1 MKSYAYDV
9 RLSIFLILT
18 ALLVMLPIGCE
29 EDKGSDV
36 PGGTPME
43 GITTLEAVIGP
54 EGGDVEITDPLSPI
68 YRAGAYIPPDMLSE
82 ELPISITWAENHENW
97 PSEIVL
103 AGEAI
108 RFDPDG
114 IQFDKPVELFLP
126 YKDEDND
133 GMIDGTEIS
142 EENVRVMFFNPET
155 GMWKDVPIKTINTE
169 DNTVSFE
176 TDHFSDYTS
185 AAYLERVCSESE
197 TLHCGPYYFTLY
209 FDFRHGSDEYRAS
222 VSGVGVDLNVG
233 NASITDASHAVLEE
247 EGFTNLFQKV
257 IDARHW
263 TWAWEVLPSMTFL
276 TKSVGLEDD
285 EVEVEISVAGSTSFE
300 FTWNFDY
307 AEMAPDG
314 MLAVKFSGSTDTLCQ
329 LLDRTPVAPQNV
341 TIGNVTDNSI
351 AISWDE
357 IVYLYS
363 SVSYNLY
370 ISEDRGSTFSLL
382 TTISDPSITASGLDS
397 DTTYFFK
404 ATAVYYSDVE
414 SADSQTVSATTL

>member
-1 MKSYAYDV
+1 MKGYAYDV

-29 EDKGSDV
+29 EDKGSDK

-54 EGGDVEITDPLSPI
+54 EGGGVEITDPLSPI

-82 ELPISITWAENHENW
+82 ELPISITWAENYENW

-133 GMIDGTEIS
+133 GMIDGTEI
-142 EENVRVMFFNPET
+142 EEDNVRAMFFNPES
-155 GMWKDVPIKTINTE
+155 GMWKDVPIKNINTE

-185 AAYLERVCSESE
+185 ATYLTRVCNESE
-197 TLHCGPYYFTLY
+197 TLSDGPYYFTLY

-222 VSGVGVDLNVG
+222 ASGVGVDLNAG
-233 NASITDASHAVLEE
+233 NAAITDESHAVLDE
-247 EGFTNLFQKV
+247 EGFINLFERV
-257 IDARHW
+257 IDAREWAW
-263 TWAWEVLPSMTFL
+263 TWEVIPSMTFL
-276 TKSVGLEDD
+276 TKSMGIEDD
-285 EVEVEISVAGSTSFE
+285 EVEVDISVTGPTSFE
-300 FTWNFDY
+300 FAWNFDY
-307 AEMAPDG
+307 AQMAPDE

-351 AISWDE
+351 VISWDE

-370 ISEDRGSTFSLL
+370 ISEDRESTFSLL
-382 TTISDPSITASGLDS
+382 TNISDPTIAASGLDS

-404 ATAVYYSDVE
+404 VTAVYHTNVE